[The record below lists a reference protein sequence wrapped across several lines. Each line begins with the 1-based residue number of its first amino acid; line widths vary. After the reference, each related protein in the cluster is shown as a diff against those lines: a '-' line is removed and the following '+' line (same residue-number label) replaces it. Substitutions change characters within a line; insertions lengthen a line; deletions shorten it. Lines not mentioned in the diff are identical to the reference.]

1 MDEKEQIEALKI
13 WWKENGSSVITGLLL
28 GLSLLLGGKAWFGYQ
43 ETRQMNASN
52 VYAQMMQALKRED
65 TEPVRAYATEL
76 ISNFPGEGHAPLA
89 AMVLAK
95 LAVDDSLP
103 DVAEAQLQW
112 ALEHTDSV
120 EVAHTARLRLI
131 RVMIDSGKFDQASV
145 QLAAVKQPGAY
156 RYLYAELEGDLA
168 LASGRPEQAAAAY
181 KLAIEKMPA
190 QAPNAAFLTAK
201 YENLAGRDD

>member
-1 MDEKEQIEALKI
+1 MDEKEQIESLKK

-43 ETRQMNASN
+43 DTRQLNASN
-52 VYAQMMQALKRED
+52 VYAQMMQSLKRED
-65 TEPVRAYATEL
+65 MEPVRVYADEL
-76 ISNFPGEGHAPLA
+76 ISNFPGSGYAPLA
-89 AMVLAK
+89 AMVLAR

-103 DVAEAQLQW
+103 AVAETQLQW
-112 ALEHTDSV
+112 ALDHTGSA
-120 EVAHTARLRLI
+120 EVAHTVSLRLI
-131 RVMIDSGKFDQASV
+131 RVMIDSGRFEQASE

-168 LASGRPEQAAAAY
+168 LASGNPEQAAAAY
-181 KLAIEKMPA
+181 KSAIEKMPA

-201 YENLAGRDD
+201 YENVAGKAD